1 MREIKF
7 RAWNKKKQYFID
19 YSTMNIKICDL
30 NNKNY
35 QELLVF
41 QQYTGLKDKNGK
53 EIYEGD
59 IVSYATYSYDE
70 PIEDYEG
77 VIKIGAYGTFIDGYN
92 SNGDKDIYYLLE
104 VSDCI
109 NHLEKLGN
117 IYENQNISKEMRE
130 GN

>member
-19 YSTMNIKICDL
+19 YSTMNIKIRDL

-59 IVSYATYSYDE
+59 IVSYSTYSDIE
-70 PIEDYEG
+70 PIDDYEG
-77 VIKIGAYGTFIDGYN
+77 IIRIDTYGTYIDGYN
-92 SNGDKDIYYLLE
+92 SSGDKGNYYLLE

-117 IYENQNISKEMRE
+117 IYENPDILKEMEE
-130 GN
+130 GI